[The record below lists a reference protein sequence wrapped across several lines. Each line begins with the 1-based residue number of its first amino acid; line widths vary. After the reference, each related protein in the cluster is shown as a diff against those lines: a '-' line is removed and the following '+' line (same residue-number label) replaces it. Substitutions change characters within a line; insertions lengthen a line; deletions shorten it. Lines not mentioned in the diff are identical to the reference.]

1 MRVCLWC
8 CFFVELFFF
17 FRSIAQFNMSWVF
30 FEIEMC
36 RHRDKQKQ
44 KQNQAKVETIEW
56 TQNNTHGVIRRNHQV
71 LCERSHAHRHVVH
84 VLILQRSSTKQGGK
98 RRLFN
103 LTFEGEDFFPVDFA
117 REIYVFPIES
127 CLATCRCTCTP
138 KRYQINR
145 SPSHM
150 NTQRSCITGAK

>member
-1 MRVCLWC
+1 
-8 CFFVELFFF
+8 
-17 FRSIAQFNMSWVF
+17 
-30 FEIEMC
+30 MC
-36 RHRDKQKQ
+36 RNRDKQ

-103 LTFEGEDFFPVDFA
+103 LTFEGKNFFLLISHVRSMFSQLSRALQRAGA
-117 REIYVFPIES
+117 RVHRRDI
-127 CLATCRCTCTP
+127 
-138 KRYQINR
+138 K
-145 SPSHM
+145 
-150 NTQRSCITGAK
+150 